1 MNNNRRKSPLAK
13 RVFNIYDISSSE
25 GVYVQ
30 TVTKEVSARLICY
43 QHNKNGER
51 NYIYLES
58 YE

>member
-1 MNNNRRKSPLAK
+1 MAK
-13 RVFNIYDISSSE
+13 RVFKIYDVSSGY
-25 GVYVQ
+25 GVCVL
-30 TVTKEVSARLICY
+30 TVTKEVTARFVCY